1 MTTGQNKG
9 PTPQTKDEQMTYQT
23 ETGFAGISLGQRF
36 AALRADW
43 VEKAA
48 KRKVYRTTFKE
59 LNALTDRDLS
69 DLGMSRSM
77 IKRIALEAAYDN
89 QI

>member
-1 MTTGQNKG
+1 
-9 PTPQTKDEQMTYQT
+9 MTYQT
-23 ETGFAGISLGQRF
+23 DTSFAANTFAQRI

-48 KRKVYRTTFKE
+48 KRKIYRSTYNE
-59 LNALTDRDLS
+59 LNALSDRDLN

-77 IKRIALEAAYDN
+77 IKRVAIEAAYDN